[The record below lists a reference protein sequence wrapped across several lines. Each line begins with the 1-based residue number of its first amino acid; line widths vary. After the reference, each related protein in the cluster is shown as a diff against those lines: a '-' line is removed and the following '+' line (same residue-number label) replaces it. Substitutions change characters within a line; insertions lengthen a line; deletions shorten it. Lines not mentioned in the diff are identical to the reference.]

1 SPAAL
6 QALGEAADPGM
17 TVRFLPVGVR
27 LLTGVLYERPSD
39 VHADPDGKPNRAELQ
54 TALANGMAL
63 VPLTLV

>member
-1 SPAAL
+1 
-6 QALGEAADPGM
+6 M